1 MTTNAIAAALNLDM
15 TETPIET
22 TAVETVSVEKQ
33 DALHDMEEV
42 REALKTVI
50 EIGSEALEEISDIA
64 QQSQGFNDYASV
76 ARLMD
81 SVTNASK
88 TLVAISKAK
97 MDIKI
102 EKKEGPLANNIFVGT
117 TVELQQLIKSMNNE

>member
-15 TETPIET
+15 TETPVEV
-22 TAVETVSVEKQ
+22 TAVETVPIEKQ
-33 DALHDMEEV
+33 DALHDMDEA
-42 REALKTVI
+42 REALKNVI
-50 EIGSEALEEISDIA
+50 EIGSEALDEISDIA

-81 SVTNASK
+81 SVTNATK

-97 MDIKI
+97 LDIKAD
-102 EKKEGPLANNIFVGT
+102 KKEGPLANNIFVGT
-117 TVELQQLIKSMNNE
+117 TVELQQLIKRMNNE